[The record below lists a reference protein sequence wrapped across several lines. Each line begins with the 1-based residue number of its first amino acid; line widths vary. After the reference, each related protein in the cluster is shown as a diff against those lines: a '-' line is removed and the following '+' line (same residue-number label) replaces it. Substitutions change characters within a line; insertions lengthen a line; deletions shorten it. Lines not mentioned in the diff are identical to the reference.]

1 MKWKQTFI
9 DFFLLKIVED
19 ETQQFNTDQQNAFFI
34 FLARCLINSD
44 SISITKKNF
53 IKVRWLGKLCGYT
66 ILISFTFISTQM
78 IHSLFSKKESKRF
91 EERQQILIQILSE
104 RKFKRLYQQSLFLES
119 AEKSQM

>member
-1 MKWKQTFI
+1 MKWKQTFT

-53 IKVRWLGKLCGYT
+53 IKVRRLGENVLVHH
-66 ILISFTFISTQM
+66 SDFIYFHFHTDDP
-78 IHSLFSKKESKRF
+78 LALL
-91 EERQQILIQILSE
+91 EEGEQAL
-104 RKFKRLYQQSLFLES
+104 
-119 AEKSQM
+119 